1 MNQHSLDARSK
12 GQPDS
17 LFLYTKSKSL
27 AALSV
32 QDVMPT
38 IGHRDS
44 LSPTTNLA
52 AAGSL
57 NRSLTLWNSLTIG
70 FATVSPVAGLY
81 AIIGVQTVV
90 TGGGWFGA
98 LALCLVMQLLV
109 ATVYAELSSQIPI
122 AGGAYKWARQLGGVT
137 AGKYAG
143 VIYVSSTVAMLTTTA
158 YTGGVW
164 LAIFF
169 GSGSGG
175 GGTLV
180 IWGAVFL
187 LLCAFLNLVHVNVFK
202 LVITLGVYAEIVGSF
217 GVALLLFF
225 FFRQHPFSELFQHL
239 GTGTAPSQTAAF
251 LAALAISGWA
261 FIGFDACSTI
271 AEETHNPKR
280 MVPRAIF
287 LSLCMVGMV
296 VLFNSA
302 ALTLSFNRDTL
313 VNTSAT
319 SDPVTPVIVSS
330 FGSWAEEPFLAIVM
344 IAFLACGASMVQ
356 YTSRIVYS
364 MAREGNMPMMFSRLT
379 ASKIPRNA
387 VICVVLLAGLGLL
400 FGLNDGAVATVIAF
414 GTGGLYA
421 MFTMTTGVGLFTRL
435 TGRWSPAL
443 GELKL
448 GVWGLVINVAAFLW
462 SLFEFVNIAWPRA
475 YAVSS
480 NAPWWQLWAVPLVL
494 GSILS
499 VTTLYVLITHVRRDS
514 SIELIDAEKKV
525 E

>member
-1 MNQHSLDARSK
+1 MLIK
-12 GQPDS
+12 DS
-17 LFLYTKSKSL
+17 PGTDLPATATS
-27 AALSV
+27 
-32 QDVMPT
+32 
-38 IGHRDS
+38 
-44 LSPTTNLA
+44 SPEK
-52 AAGSL
+52 L
-57 NRSLTLWNSLTIG
+57 NRSLSLWNSLTIG

-98 LALCLVMQLLV
+98 LALCLVMQMLV

-122 AGGAYKWARQLGGVT
+122 AGGAYKWARQLGGAT
-137 AGKYAG
+137 TGKYAG
-143 VIYVSSTVAMLTTTA
+143 VIYVSSTIAMLTTTA

-164 LAIFF
+164 LALFF
-169 GSGSGG
+169 GFESGG
-175 GGTLV
+175 GLTLV
-180 IWGAVFL
+180 IWGAIFL
-187 LLCAFLNLVHVNVFK
+187 LLCMVLNLVHVNVFK

-217 GVALLLFF
+217 GVALLLFL
-225 FFRQHPFSELFQHL
+225 FFRQHSFSELFQHL

-251 LAALAISGWA
+251 LAALAIAGWA

-271 AEETHNPKR
+271 AEETRNPKR

-287 LSLCMVGMV
+287 LSLCMVGGV

-302 ALTLSFNRDTL
+302 ALTLSFDRGALLTAS
-313 VNTSAT
+313 VT
-319 SDPVTPVIVSS
+319 SDPVTPVIASS
-330 FGSWAEEPFLAIVM
+330 FGTWAEAPFLAIVM

-364 MAREGNMPMMFSRLT
+364 MAREGNMPMTFIRVT

-421 MFTMTTGVGLFTRL
+421 MFAMTTGVGLYTRL
-435 TGRWSPAL
+435 TGRWNPAL
-443 GELKL
+443 GALKL
-448 GVWGLVINVAAFLW
+448 GAWGLMINTIAFIW
-462 SLFEFVNIAWPRA
+462 SVFEFVNIAWPRA
-475 YAVSS
+475 YAVSP

-494 GSILS
+494 GSILCIA
-499 VTTLYVLITHVRRDS
+499 TPYILIRNSRRS
-514 SIELIDAEKKV
+514 
-525 E
+525 

>member
-1 MNQHSLDARSK
+1 MLIKDNPETDLPATATS
-12 GQPDS
+12 
-17 LFLYTKSKSL
+17 
-27 AALSV
+27 
-32 QDVMPT
+32 
-38 IGHRDS
+38 
-44 LSPTTNLA
+44 SPEK
-52 AAGSL
+52 L
-57 NRSLTLWNSLTIG
+57 NRSLSLWNSLTIG

-98 LALCLVMQLLV
+98 LALCLVMQMLV

-122 AGGAYKWARQLGGVT
+122 AGGAYKWARQLGGGT
-137 AGKYAG
+137 TGKYAG
-143 VIYVSSTVAMLTTTA
+143 VIYVSSTIAMLTTTA

-164 LAIFF
+164 LALFF
-169 GSGSGG
+169 RFESGG
-175 GGTLV
+175 GLTLV

-187 LLCAFLNLVHVNVFK
+187 LLCMVLNLVHVNVFK

-225 FFRQHPFSELFQHL
+225 FFRQHSFSELFQHL

-251 LAALAISGWA
+251 LAALAIAGWA

-287 LSLCMVGMV
+287 LSLCMVGGV

-302 ALTLSFNRDTL
+302 ALTLSFDRDTL
-313 VNTSAT
+313 LTASAT
-319 SDPVTPVIVSS
+319 SDPITPVIASS
-330 FGSWAEEPFLAIVM
+330 FGAWAEAPFLAIVM

-364 MAREGNMPMMFSRLT
+364 MAREGNMPMTFSRVT

-421 MFTMTTGVGLFTRL
+421 MFAMTTGVGLYTRL
-435 TGRWSPAL
+435 TGRWNPAL
-443 GELKL
+443 GALKL
-448 GVWGLVINVAAFLW
+448 GVWGLMINMTAFIW
-462 SLFEFVNIAWPRA
+462 SVFEFVNIAWPRA
-475 YAVSS
+475 YAVSP

-494 GSILS
+494 GSILCIA
-499 VTTLYVLITHVRRDS
+499 TPYILISNNRRS
-514 SIELIDAEKKV
+514 
-525 E
+525 

>member
-1 MNQHSLDARSK
+1 MLIKESLDTDCPATATSP
-12 GQPDS
+12 PD
-17 LFLYTKSKSL
+17 K
-27 AALSV
+27 
-32 QDVMPT
+32 
-38 IGHRDS
+38 
-44 LSPTTNLA
+44 
-52 AAGSL
+52 L

-98 LALCLVMQLLV
+98 LALCLVMQMLV

-122 AGGAYKWARQLGGVT
+122 AGGAYKWARQLGGAT
-137 AGKYAG
+137 TGKYAG
-143 VIYVSSTVAMLTTTA
+143 VIYVCSTIAMLTTTA
-158 YTGGVW
+158 YTGGIW
-164 LAIFF
+164 LALFF
-169 GSGSGG
+169 GFESGG
-175 GGTLV
+175 GLTLV
-180 IWGAVFL
+180 IWGVVFL
-187 LLCAFLNLVHVNVFK
+187 VICTVLNLVHVNVFK

-225 FFRQHPFSELFQHL
+225 FFRQHSFSELFQHL

-251 LAALAISGWA
+251 LAALAIAGWA

-287 LSLCMVGMV
+287 LSLCMVGTV

-330 FGSWAEEPFLAIVM
+330 FGAWAEAPFLAIVM

-364 MAREGNMPMMFSRLT
+364 MAREGNMPIMFSRVT
-379 ASKIPRNA
+379 ASKIPSNA

-421 MFTMTTGVGLFTRL
+421 MFAMTTGVGLYTRL
-435 TGRWSPAL
+435 TGRWNPAL

-448 GVWGLVINVAAFLW
+448 GIWGLVINVVAFLW
-462 SLFEFVNIAWPRA
+462 SVFEFVNISWPRA
-475 YAVSS
+475 YAVSP

-494 GSILS
+494 GSILG
-499 VTTLYVLITHVRRDS
+499 VTTLYILFSKPRRT
-514 SIELIDAEKKV
+514 
-525 E
+525 

>member
-1 MNQHSLDARSK
+1 MLVKESPETGLSATATST
-12 GQPDS
+12 PD
-17 LFLYTKSKSL
+17 K
-27 AALSV
+27 
-32 QDVMPT
+32 
-38 IGHRDS
+38 
-44 LSPTTNLA
+44 
-52 AAGSL
+52 L
-57 NRSLTLWNSLTIG
+57 NRSLSLWNSLTIG

-98 LALCLVMQLLV
+98 LALCLVMQMLV

-122 AGGAYKWARQLGGVT
+122 AGGAYKWARQLGGAT
-137 AGKYAG
+137 AGQFAG
-143 VIYVSSTVAMLTTTA
+143 VIYVCSTIAMLTTTA

-169 GSGSGG
+169 GSSGRG
-175 GGTLV
+175 GATLV
-180 IWGAVFL
+180 MWGTVFL
-187 LLCAFLNLVHVNVFK
+187 VICTVLNLAHVKVFK
-202 LVITLGVYAEIVGSF
+202 LAITLGVYAEIVGSF
-217 GVALLLFF
+217 GVALLLFL
-225 FFRQHPFSELFQHL
+225 FFRQHGFSELFENL

-287 LSLCMVGMV
+287 LSLCMVGGV

-319 SDPVTPVIVSS
+319 SDPVTPVIASN
-330 FGSWAEEPFLAIVM
+330 FGAWAEAPFLAIVM
-344 IAFLACGASMVQ
+344 IAFLACGTSMVQ

-364 MAREGNMPMMFSRLT
+364 MAREGNMPIAFSRVT
-379 ASKIPRNA
+379 ASKTPRNA
-387 VICVVLLAGLGLL
+387 VVCVVLLAGLGLL

-421 MFTMTTGVGLFTRL
+421 MFAMTTGVGLYTRL
-435 TGRWSPAL
+435 TGRWNPAL
-443 GELKL
+443 GELRL
-448 GVWGLVINVAAFLW
+448 GPWGLVINTIAFIW
-462 SLFEFVNIAWPRA
+462 SVFEFVNIAWPRT

-499 VTTLYVLITHVRRDS
+499 ITTLYVLINKVRRT
-514 SIELIDAEKKV
+514 
-525 E
+525 

>member
-1 MNQHSLDARSK
+1 MLIKESLD
-12 GQPDS
+12 
-17 LFLYTKSKSL
+17 
-27 AALSV
+27 
-32 QDVMPT
+32 
-38 IGHRDS
+38 
-44 LSPTTNLA
+44 TNLPDTA
-52 AAGSL
+52 TSSPEKL

-122 AGGAYKWARQLGGVT
+122 AGGAYKWARQLGGAT
-137 AGKYAG
+137 TGRYAG
-143 VIYVSSTVAMLTTTA
+143 VIYVSSTIAMLTTTA

-164 LAIFF
+164 LALFF
-169 GSGSGG
+169 GFESGG
-175 GGTLV
+175 GISFVL
-180 IWGAVFL
+180 WGVVFL
-187 LLCAFLNLVHVNVFK
+187 LVCTLLNLAHVNVFK
-202 LVITLGVYAEIVGSF
+202 LVITLGVYAEVVGSF

-225 FFRQHPFSELFQHL
+225 FFRQHEFSELFEHL

-287 LSLCMVGMV
+287 LSLCMVGGV
-296 VLFNSA
+296 VLFNSS

-313 VNTSAT
+313 AHTSAT
-319 SDPVTPVIVSS
+319 SDPVTPVIASN
-330 FGSWAEEPFLAIVM
+330 FGAWAEAPFLAIVM

-364 MAREGNMPMMFSRLT
+364 MAREGNMPLTFSRVT

-387 VICVVLLAGLGLL
+387 VVCVVLLAGLGLL

-421 MFTMTTGVGLFTRL
+421 MFAMTTGVGLYTRL
-435 TGRWSPAL
+435 TGRWNPAL

-448 GVWGLVINVAAFLW
+448 GGWGLAINVAAFLW
-462 SLFEFVNIAWPRA
+462 SLFEFVNISWPRV
-475 YAVSS
+475 YAVSP

-499 VTTLYVLITHVRRDS
+499 VTTLYILINKIRRN
-514 SIELIDAEKKV
+514 
-525 E
+525 